1 MFFANSLYIK
11 KSCTIILYEK
21 VVYILYF
28 VDMVMDLP
36 MMHYTDS
43 GSLYPASLID
53 FSNSSSDNPAFS
65 APLCT
70 E

>member
-1 MFFANSLYIK
+1 MIYNK
-11 KSCTIILYEK
+11 KQTVILSGQLNFT
-21 VVYILYF
+21 VCSIF
-28 VDMVMDLP
+28 VEMVMDLP
-36 MMHYTDS
+36 MIHYTGS